1 MEKAK
6 AERGPQRIV
15 CMTEESVETLY
26 LLGKEDLIVGVSSFV
41 KRPPESRKKKTISAF
56 THANIKKITELRP
69 DLILGFSDIQK
80 DIASDLIGLGFN
92 VFIANHRSLSETLD
106 YIVNLGSLVGE
117 RDKAIELIHGYE
129 NSIELIKKEAGKLS
143 VRPKVYLEEWDNPM
157 ICGIRW
163 FSELVEVCGG
173 IDICSSLSRGVLGK
187 DRFVS
192 NDFISSKNPDIILA
206 SWCGKKVDLTSFEKR
221 LGWSDISAIK
231 TNQIYELEPEV
242 FLQPGPALFE
252 SGLDLLSRIIKDWSK
267 SFS

>member
-1 MEKAK
+1 MEKVY
-6 AERGPQRIV
+6 EQRGPQRII

-41 KRPPESRKKKTISAF
+41 KRPSEARNKKKISAF
-56 THANIKKITELRP
+56 THANIKKIVELKP

-80 DIASDLIGLGFN
+80 DIASELIGLGFN
-92 VFIANHRSLSETLD
+92 VFIANHRSLKDTLN

-117 RDKAIELIHGYE
+117 RDRALDLVYSYE
-129 NSIELIKKEAGKLS
+129 KSIEVIKKEANKLL
-143 VRPKVYLEEWDNPM
+143 VKPKVYLEEWDDPK
-157 ICGIRW
+157 ICGILW

-173 IDICSSLSRGVLGK
+173 KDICSSISHGVLGK
-187 DRFVS
+187 DRFVLTEHVQS
-192 NDFISSKNPDIILA
+192 QNPDIILA

-221 LGWSDISAIK
+221 LGWSDINAVK
-231 TNQIYELEPEV
+231 TNQIYELEPEI

-252 SGLDLLSRIIKDWSK
+252 SGLELLSGIIEDWSK